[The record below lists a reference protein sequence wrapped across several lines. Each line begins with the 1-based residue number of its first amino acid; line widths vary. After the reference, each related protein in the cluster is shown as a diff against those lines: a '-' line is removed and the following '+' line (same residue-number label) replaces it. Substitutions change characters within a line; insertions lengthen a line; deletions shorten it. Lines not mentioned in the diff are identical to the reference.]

1 MRLTAFSNI
10 EQIIFFGF
18 WIIGQWRTTK
28 EIGGSVLIYVL
39 TLPFSKP
46 RKDALRLVKMSPA
59 GMEPAGAAR
68 HGRGPKGERMGNARV
83 NRTKVRNNH

>member
-1 MRLTAFSNI
+1 VRLTAFSNI

-39 TLPFSKP
+39 TLPFLK
-46 RKDALRLVKMSPA
+46 A
-59 GMEPAGAAR
+59 
-68 HGRGPKGERMGNARV
+68 
-83 NRTKVRNNH
+83 

>member
-1 MRLTAFSNI
+1 MSHMLCAVDSVSNI

-39 TLPFSKP
+39 TLPFLK
-46 RKDALRLVKMSPA
+46 A
-59 GMEPAGAAR
+59 
-68 HGRGPKGERMGNARV
+68 
-83 NRTKVRNNH
+83 